1 MATVLEGAWRNDVA
15 PLDLCEKSLVL
26 IASLLRGSGAA
37 GLGWWRIRN
46 TGLSHLPSALQLRDL
61 YYFQALEARL
71 QEDQIKEAFAL
82 LRLAGI
88 EPILIKGWAAARHYP
103 NKGLRPSGDIDLY
116 IPADRY
122 ERATALLK
130 EQGHRAPALDLS
142 HEDLAGL
149 TSERIKAIYD
159 RSQMISLDGTRVR
172 VMGAE
177 DHLWFLSVHLLR
189 HGAYRPLWLC
199 DVAAALESMPE
210 SFDWDYIFRLGRKQ
224 ADRVACTM
232 GLAHQLLGA
241 RIDDTPIAK
250 RARNLPRWLVPAV
263 LKQWETPCTNDHQ
276 PPESIKESLGH
287 PARIPRALRARWP
300 DPIQATI
307 KMNGLLN
314 DLPRLPY
321 QIGEFA
327 MLNLSFIKRLPGL
340 LRKR

>member
-1 MATVLEGAWRNDVA
+1 
-15 PLDLCEKSLVL
+15 
-26 IASLLRGSGAA
+26 
-37 GLGWWRIRN
+37 
-46 TGLSHLPSALQLRDL
+46 
-61 YYFQALEARL
+61 
-71 QEDQIKEAFAL
+71 
-82 LRLAGI
+82 
-88 EPILIKGWAAARHYP
+88 
-103 NKGLRPSGDIDLY
+103 
-116 IPADRY
+116 
-122 ERATALLK
+122 
-130 EQGHRAPALDLS
+130 
-142 HEDLAGL
+142 
-149 TSERIKAIYD
+149 
-159 RSQMISLDGTRVR
+159 MISLDGTRVR

-263 LKQWETPCTNDHQ
+263 LKQWETPCTGDHQ
-276 PPESIKESLGH
+276 PPESIKESLRH
-287 PARIPRALRARWP
+287 PTRIPRALRARWP